1 MKHAICYLFKNVK
14 LIFASMKQQ
23 NKGQFLSFKT
33 LFRHRHCFLSSVVT
47 HGKDGH
53 GLKLEKVGPTF

>member
-23 NKGQFLSFKT
+23 NKGRFLSFKT
-33 LFRHRHCFLSSVVT
+33 LFSIDTVSCRL
-47 HGKDGH
+47 
-53 GLKLEKVGPTF
+53 L